1 MKALAPERLEQ
12 LEERTAKRVVAAVS
26 RNPPAK
32 TTTTTLSQIRDATT
46 QTRVFWGVATS
57 RNGDVLVVAA
67 PLRDGC
73 DETKRPH
80 ESNTENTRLT
90 LSAII
95 EITREATQF
104 LKIPRE
110 LIVNLDSALLRPAA
124 SG

>member
-1 MKALAPERLEQ
+1 M
-12 LEERTAKRVVAAVS
+12 S
-26 RNPPAK
+26 RKPPAK
-32 TTTTTLSQIRDATT
+32 TTTATLTQQRDPPSRA
-46 QTRVFWGVATS
+46 RVFWGVATS
-57 RNGDVLVVAA
+57 RSGDVLVVAA

-73 DETKRPH
+73 AETKRPH

-95 EITREATQF
+95 ETIREATQF

-110 LIVNLDSALLRPAA
+110 LTVNLDSALLRPAA